1 MLMPDS
7 NFDFHALSHRGMV
20 RAENQD
26 HVFAGKIS
34 RTEERYLF
42 AVADGVGGR
51 EGGAWAS
58 ERALQLLLEEISAPG
73 VGFQAAIMAANRTVY
88 EEASR
93 NNERRGAAT
102 TLVSA
107 LVEGSSFTWANV
119 GDSRLYFLRDSVL
132 HQLSRDHS
140 LVEEE
145 LASGRITAE
154 EAAHSTYRNVI
165 TRSIGNQPAVDV
177 DSEGPFQLEP
187 GDILLLCSDGLHQL
201 VTSPEMIEH
210 AQSMTPEAATDALIR
225 LANQRGGPDNVS
237 VVICTF
243 QLERPSNDTR
253 RLPVPTPAELETAQ
267 RPRVAPPEQAPPEAQ
282 QQPQARQEQPARAAA
297 EPAVPPAPAPPPPRR
312 EQPSAA
318 PPLRR
323 EPVAAQA
330 RRDDSPPQRSGPG
343 LRLIGFGICAGATIG
358 LLIGVFLKPF

>member
-1 MLMPDS
+1 MPDAQIE
-7 NFDFHALSHRGMV
+7 FHALSHRGMV

-26 HVFAGKIS
+26 HVFGGKIS

-58 ERALQLLLEEISAPG
+58 ERALQLLLEEISAQN

-93 NNERRGAAT
+93 NRERRGAAT
-102 TLVSA
+102 TLVAA

-119 GDSRLYFLRDSVL
+119 GDSRLYILRDGDL

-145 LASGRITAE
+145 LAAGRITPE

-201 VTSPEMIEH
+201 VTSSEMIEH
-210 AQSMTPEAATDALIR
+210 AVSMTPAEATDALIR

-237 VVICTF
+237 VVIFAF
-243 QLERPSNDTR
+243 QPQRPATDTK
-253 RLPVPTPAELETAQ
+253 RLPVPPSEEHTTQRLPATA
-267 RPRVAPPEQAPPEAQ
+267 APDPAPEPQQAPPAPEPP
-282 QQPQARQEQPARAAA
+282 QPPRQEQQ
-297 EPAVPPAPAPPPPRR
+297 PAPQRR
-312 EQPSAA
+312 EQQPPA
-318 PPLRR
+318 PPLRQPR
-323 EPVAAQA
+323 HEPVAAPTRQ
-330 RRDDSPPQRSGPG
+330 DDPPAQSSGPSV
-343 LRLIGFGICAGATIG
+343 RLIGFGICAGATIG